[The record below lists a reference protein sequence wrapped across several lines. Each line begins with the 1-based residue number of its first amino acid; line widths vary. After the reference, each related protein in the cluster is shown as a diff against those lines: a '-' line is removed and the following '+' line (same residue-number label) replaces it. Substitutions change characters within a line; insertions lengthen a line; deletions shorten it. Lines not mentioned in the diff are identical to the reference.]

1 MKRMYRNP
9 ILLYGLPT
17 PFLSLATFQLAGRG
31 RGKNQWL
38 SPPGCLQFSLLLKL
52 PRGFPANK
60 VVFAQYIA
68 ALAICQ
74 GLDEDGKL
82 GVRIKW
88 PNDIYAEAAGIGSDN
103 AEQALD
109 SNGRPKKSRSK
120 LGGILVNS
128 SYVKG
133 EWHLVVGC
141 GINILNDLPT
151 TSLAQLHELRQ
162 KQHSSTQKAVL
173 APTMES
179 SLARIL
185 VAFEEIWTR
194 FVAERSF
201 ASFIDEYTG
210 RWLHT

>member
-1 MKRMYRNP
+1 MA
-9 ILLYGLPT
+9 
-17 PFLSLATFQLAGRG
+17 SFQLAGRG

-38 SPPGCLQFSLLLKL
+38 SPAGCLQFSILLKL
-52 PRGFPANK
+52 PRGFPSNK

-74 GLDEDGKL
+74 GLDDDGKL

-88 PNDIYAEAAGIGSDN
+88 PNDIYAEAEGLG
-103 AEQALD
+103 QAPANVEDEEIIDGERRTPLK
-109 SNGRPKKSRSK
+109 GRAK

-128 SYVKG
+128 SFVKG

-151 TSLAQLHELRQ
+151 TSLAQLYELAHKRNR
-162 KQHSSTQKAVL
+162 TAGPLTV
-173 APTMES
+173 PTMEG

-185 VAFEEIWTR
+185 VAFEEIWDK
-194 FVAERSF
+194 FVEEKGF
-201 ASFIDEYTG
+201 AGFIDEYTG